1 MTGFAE
7 NKKAVRPLSMGP
19 DRVDLSPN
27 LAKS

>member
-7 NKKAVRPLSMGP
+7 NKKAVRPLFMGP
-19 DRVDLSPN
+19 NRVDLSPN